1 MKENNILETLE
12 KDIEI
17 KSLMLLK
24 KNKFIINL
32 LNSII
37 GSFDINFPKLEE
49 FDLEANLQ
57 DFNDLFDYL
66 YSLCENKPVKNIA
79 LRLISFLIL
88 QDNAYNQN
96 YEKLLTDINTI
107 VLNENTLDTRVKR
120 NKVMNDL
127 MDDLNFCQK
136 EEKYNMWKIIKNYL
150 IWI

>member
-66 YSLCENKPVKNIA
+66 YSLCENKSVKNIA
-79 LRLISFLIL
+79 LHLISF
-88 QDNAYNQN
+88 
-96 YEKLLTDINTI
+96 
-107 VLNENTLDTRVKR
+107 
-120 NKVMNDL
+120 
-127 MDDLNFCQK
+127 
-136 EEKYNMWKIIKNYL
+136 
-150 IWI
+150 